1 MSAFVTCSYTP
12 PPPTK
17 PSESSRSMLEA
28 IDHPIAATPLP
39 PSSIAQ
45 TQRPRS
51 SSSGKTLASSSTT
64 PSQQQQ
70 QEQQQ
75 HLQQHQP
82 PQIRYCYFISASAA
96 SASTSISRNP
106 SLSRKAIYLT
116 PHVQDPM
123 DASPNCTQPR
133 SRPSREP
140 ASSAFVLGPN
150 PPQIQLQFLED
161 EPLPPPSSTTE
172 PIHSTETV
180 TQQKQPS
187 DAVLVERKDSGY
199 GGSVSRSSSL
209 AAFGRGIRKV
219 FWRTSSKGSVESIVV
234 TEPPVLDCDIPQDV
248 LDLDHEGW
256 AQDLAQRLTLA
267 SGPDIIADWLG
278 QLPADVAL
286 LAEGTSTDEMPS
298 EGTLNVLSLPE
309 GSVSA
314 ESLQEMIEEFI
325 FMAPRPVETTAAPTP
340 TIALYDDFNV
350 QTIIPPSAPSTPSP
364 SHSPVEK
371 AAEKTLRP
379 VLSIEQLNK
388 PQPPL
393 PAITFENK
401 PVPATPVQAG
411 RTSGGSSPLSTLA
424 RKFTLATDFG
434 RGKTTSGRR
443 STLSP
448 TQRNSVQ
455 QHFQHAASEVTLSQP
470 TRTSR
475 DRRLSGNNMET
486 LLDERLISP
495 SSLVMSPDEE
505 EVEGDSYVTA
515 KFNAKKS
522 NRFFKSLTTSSV
534 AELKKRQNEVRPLSE
549 VLLSDSNLSPEEI
562 SAEIVTASRSSSLRS
577 PAMRK
582 PIPKWD
588 ETSSQDSVL
597 ATQED
602 KRQSGSF
609 SLAPPMPLFYKSTA
623 SSASSLGETS
633 SCGSVESSAD
643 EWEGPSQMTKHA
655 LEQNA
660 RYNADLKGLQDLLY
674 QGGPHPQ
681 FTPAHSNNTS
691 TGSLVLSTVPSSP
704 SRRDT
709 KPAKGVSK
717 KDDYMSHRMSG
728 CSPKLL
734 PVPDKKSRPKSRLSM
749 TYGGGELETVK
760 PAKFDTPEAIAR
772 NKEIRKFI
780 SQEIYTTEL
789 NYLQYLRSIQEVFVD
804 PLFRSLESD
813 KPFIPRANPLYQLL
827 AHISTLTAVASQIA
841 QSLEDCVRDEVWS
854 DELSMIGTIF
864 LDIKEPLSIFLKYG
878 QSYGKGMKALRTL
891 MKSKRA
897 SISIATAS
905 TPSTAN
911 NTPASTLSSG
921 SNTLTVPGGPRLDK
935 RRSLPS
941 IFALNG
947 PSPHQSH
954 VGSSWSTVSNCSTN
968 SSAPAS
974 SSKSKSGAKPRSS
987 HGMMTTGSSRDSLE
1001 FETFLRNCAGGKE
1014 TTSRF
1019 SLADLMILPIQRVT
1033 RYCLLLKDLKRHTAV
1048 DHPDY
1053 ICLVHALEQLHTL
1066 ALATNNVQPSSL
1078 RL

>member
-17 PSESSRSMLEA
+17 PSERSMLAA

-39 PSSIAQ
+39 PSSPSSSITQ

-51 SSSGKTLASSSTT
+51 SSSGKTLTPHSTT
-64 PSQQQQ
+64 PS
-70 QEQQQ
+70 
-75 HLQQHQP
+75 QHQP

-96 SASTSISRNP
+96 TAASTSTGISRNP
-106 SLSRKAIYLT
+106 SLSRKSIYLT
-116 PHVQDPM
+116 PHVQEPM

-133 SRPSREP
+133 PRPTRE
-140 ASSAFVLGPN
+140 SAPSAYVLGPH
-150 PPQIQLQFLED
+150 PPQIQLQFLEN
-161 EPLPPPSSTTE
+161 EPLPPPSSAE
-172 PIHSTETV
+172 PIPSTDKPTHHKEL
-180 TQQKQPS
+180 S
-187 DAVLVERKDSGY
+187 DGVLVERKDSGY

-234 TEPPVLDCDIPQDV
+234 TEAPVLDCDIPQDV
-248 LDLDHEGW
+248 LDHEGW
-256 AQDLAQRLTLA
+256 AQDLAQRLSLA
-267 SGPDIIADWLG
+267 SGPEAVTNWLG
-278 QLPADVAL
+278 QLPGD
-286 LAEGTSTDEMPS
+286 GTTTDEMS
-298 EGTLNVLSLPE
+298 SDGVLNVLNLPE

-325 FMAPRPVETTAAPTP
+325 FMAPGPVDASAVPTP
-340 TIALYDDFNV
+340 TIALLDDFNV
-350 QTIIPPSAPSTPSP
+350 LTVLPPSASSTPP
-364 SHSPVEK
+364 PPAPV
-371 AAEKTLRP
+371 EKTLRP
-379 VLSIEQLNK
+379 VLSMEQLNK

-393 PAITFENK
+393 PADFFDHK
-401 PVPATPVQAG
+401 PAPDTPTKAR
-411 RTSGGSSPLSTLA
+411 RTSNGSSPLSTLA
-424 RKFTLATDFG
+424 RKFTLAADFG
-434 RGKTTSGRR
+434 FGKNASGSRQ
-443 STLSP
+443 STLSHR
-448 TQRNSVQ
+448 QRNSVQ
-455 QHFQHAASEVTLSQP
+455 QHFQHAASEASLAQP

-475 DRRLSGNNMET
+475 DRRLSGNNIET
-486 LLDERLISP
+486 LIDERPVSP
-495 SSLVMSPDEE
+495 SALVMSPDEE
-505 EVEGDSYVTA
+505 DVVEGDSYVTA
-515 KFNAKKS
+515 KPNSKTS
-522 NRFFKSLTTSSV
+522 RFFKSLTASSV

-562 SAEIVTASRSSSLRS
+562 SAEIVAASRSSSLRY
-577 PAMRK
+577 PPMRR
-582 PIPKWD
+582 PIPKWN
-588 ETSSQDSVL
+588 ETSSQESALTTREERGRSD
-597 ATQED
+597 
-602 KRQSGSF
+602 SF
-609 SLAPPMPLFYKSTA
+609 SLAPPVPLFYKSTA

-660 RYNADLKGLQDLLY
+660 RYNADLKGLQDMLY
-674 QGGPHPQ
+674 QGCARPQ
-681 FTPAHSNNTS
+681 STPAHSTNTS
-691 TGSLVLSTVPSSP
+691 TGSLDLPSVPASS
-704 SRRDT
+704 SRKDT
-709 KPAKGVSK
+709 KAAKGISK

-734 PVPDKKSRPKSRLSM
+734 PIPDKNKSRPKSRLSL

-760 PAKFDTPEAIAR
+760 HAKFNTPEAIAR

-789 NYLQYLRSIQEVFVD
+789 NYVQYLRTIQEVFVD

-827 AHISTLTAVASQIA
+827 AHISTLTDVASQIA

-854 DELSMIGTIF
+854 DELSMVGTIF

-897 SISIATAS
+897 SISISNAS
-905 TPSTAN
+905 VASSAAN
-911 NTPASTLSSG
+911 TLSSG

-947 PSPHQSH
+947 PTAHQSLM
-954 VGSSWSTVSNCSTN
+954 GSSWSTVSNGSTN
-968 SSAPAS
+968 STTPTT
-974 SSKSKSGAKPRSS
+974 SSKVKDGVKPRSS
-987 HGMMTTGSSRDSLE
+987 HGMLATGALNESAEYDA
-1001 FETFLRNCAGGKE
+1001 FIRNCVGGKE

-1019 SLADLMILPIQRVT
+1019 SLADLLILPIQRVT

-1048 DHPDY
+1048 EHPDY
-1053 ICLVHALEQLHTL
+1053 VCLVHALEQLHTL